1 MVALPLDGRLTSQ
14 NVLNIPLAGGEVM
27 YIVSPGNVQFGNSYQ
42 VTTGVLAA
50 FFAAFPLLSPSTIT
64 AGATVGAPYLV
75 KTNDTRIF
83 FNKTVG
89 AASYLTFPLAS
100 TMAYPFEILVKD
112 RKGDAGTNAITA
124 SFTGGQ
130 TCDGLTT
137 IIINNPYGWFKIA
150 PQADGSG
157 WYQCG

>member
-1 MVALPLDGRLTSQ
+1 MVAIPIDGRLTSQ
-14 NVLNIPLAGGEVM
+14 NVLTIPLTGGEVM
-27 YIVSPGNVQFGNSYQ
+27 YIVSPGNAQFGNSYQ
-42 VTTGVLAA
+42 VQTSVLAA
-50 FFAAFPLLSPSTIT
+50 FFAAFPLLTPSTIT
-64 AGATVGAPYLV
+64 TGATIGTPYPV
-75 KTNDTRIF
+75 KTTDTRIF

-89 AASYLTFPLAS
+89 APSYLTFPLAGS
-100 TMAYPFEILVKD
+100 MAYPFEILVKD

-137 IIINNPYGWFKIA
+137 MSINNPFGLFKIA